1 MRFIPRAER
10 SKLTEARDPKQRIRT
25 SIDLAA
31 DHLTGIEELTRQKQ
45 FDRASEELGNYLA
58 LIDDMREFLSPLNRD
73 KNSTRDLYR
82 HLDIAL
88 RGNVS
93 RLEVIRRSTPV
104 DYAENVKAAAEYARN
119 ARSEALEA
127 FYGHTVLREEGNK
140 TKNPPPENKLP

>member
-1 MRFIPRAER
+1 MRCEFSEHEWCAIKPMLPNTPRGVR
-10 SKLTEARDPKQRIRT
+10 WVDDRRLT
-25 SIDLAA
+25 SIELA
-31 DHLTGIEELTRQKQ
+31 H
-45 FDRASEELGNYLA
+45 
-58 LIDDMREFLSPLNRD
+58 P
-73 KNSTRDLYR
+73 
-82 HLDIAL
+82 